1 MNNYIWVSP
10 IDNSFEIVGARK
22 KDSVKYV
29 RWDIVQGAMFLEP
42 ASQKKLKE
50 ALEASE

>member
-1 MNNYIWVSP
+1 MADYLWLDLDDLPSGW
-10 IDNSFEIVGARK
+10 DKRFTE
-22 KDSVKYV
+22 DVKYI

-42 ASQKKLKE
+42 ASMEKLKK